1 MDTRTAAALDEAKAR
16 LADGYLAD
24 PNVVGVAKGFRTRG
38 GELTGEPVVIALV
51 RKKRRA
57 ALVSRSRLLPS
68 TVGGHGVDV
77 VETGEFR
84 FSGATARAAAPAPIA
99 ERLRPPLQGGSV
111 GSLADGTLG
120 TLGCLVR
127 DRTDGSICV
136 LSANHV
142 LANFAALEKY
152 SAAAPGAAIV
162 QPAPLDG
169 GADAGNTVARFKR
182 AIPLVRGVPNSA
194 DAAIAQLE
202 PGIGVSST
210 VARNLMAPISPTHP
224 AVGLAF
230 LASAHGGTFMAKID
244 TVLAQ
249 LDVELLTP
257 GSTAAAVEG
266 RRIEKVGRSSGYTS
280 SVVLDTTATVFVDGY
295 QFTDLIYAQRFSL
308 VGDSGAVVCEGGNGR
323 TYTPMP
329 AIACRMLGA
338 AGALYDLPLANDNG
352 YVDQA
357 RDEFFGQSLVGNL
370 VVRLVYQNLD
380 VAVNR
385 LTVATVSPEEKAE
398 ARRYYDKYRGLVIG
412 LLGDPGSTVQLTQ
425 ENVDDIRAVFA
436 GLSPELVTVAEK
448 QAMWVIFDD
457 VIAPSAGFTRT
468 QLLDSMNDLA
478 VYQRVVAALRQIP
491 GLEVD
496 ETFGFSSR

>member
-1 MDTRTAAALDEAKAR
+1 MRMDARTATALDRAKAR
-16 LADGYLAD
+16 LAEKHHTD

-38 GELTGEPVVIALV
+38 GELTEEPVVIALV
-51 RKKRRA
+51 RKKRRG
-57 ALVSRSRLLPS
+57 ALVSRSRLLPD
-68 TVGGHGVDV
+68 TVDGHGVDV

-84 FSGATARAAAPAPIA
+84 FSGATKAAAATPIT
-99 ERLRPPLQGGSV
+99 ERFRPPLQGISL

-142 LANFAALEKY
+142 LANFGATE
-152 SAAAPGAAIV
+152 PGAAIV

-169 GADAGNTVARFKR
+169 AADAANTIALFKR
-182 AIPLVRGVPNSA
+182 AIPLVKGVANSA

-210 VARNLMAPISPTHP
+210 VARNLMAPISPTHR
-224 AVGLAF
+224 AIGLAF
-230 LASAHGGTFMAKID
+230 LASIHGGTFMARID

-257 GSTAAAVEG
+257 DSTTSAVEG
-266 RRIEKVGRSSGYTS
+266 GRVEKVGRSSGYTS
-280 SVVLDTTATVFVDGY
+280 SVVLDTTARVFVDGY
-295 QFTDLIYAQRFSL
+295 HFTDLIYAQRFSL

-329 AIACRMLGA
+329 SIACRMLGA
-338 AGALYDLPLANDNG
+338 AQALYDLPLENDNG

-357 RDEFFGQSLVGNL
+357 RDEFFGQSVVGNL
-370 VVRLVYQNLD
+370 VVQLVYQNLD

-385 LTVATVSPEEKAE
+385 LETATVSPEEKAE
-398 ARRYYDKYRGLVIG
+398 ARRYYDKYRALVIG
-412 LLGDPGSTVQLTQ
+412 LLGDPASTAQLTQ
-425 ENVDDIRAVFA
+425 ENVDDVRAVFA
-436 GLSPELVTVAEK
+436 GLSPDLVTLPEK
-448 QAMWVIFDD
+448 QALWVIFDD
-457 VIAPSAGFTRT
+457 VIAPSVGRTRA
-468 QLLDSMNDLA
+468 QLLDYLNDLA
-478 VYQRVVAALRQIP
+478 VYRRVVAALREIP

-496 ETFGFSSR
+496 ETYRFSSR